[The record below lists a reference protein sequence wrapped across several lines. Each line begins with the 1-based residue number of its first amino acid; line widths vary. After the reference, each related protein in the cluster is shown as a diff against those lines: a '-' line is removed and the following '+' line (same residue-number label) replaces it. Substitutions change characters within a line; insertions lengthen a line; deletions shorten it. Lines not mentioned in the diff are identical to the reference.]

1 MKKAQLEKILKRY
14 DYQDSDLL
22 AILQDVQT
30 QENYLPRKTLEE
42 VAERLAIPLARVYK
56 LATFYRTFSL
66 TPRGRHLIN
75 VCLGTACHVR
85 GATMVLERLKRDLG
99 VKAGGTTKDLRFT
112 LDTVRCI
119 GCCSLGPVVV
129 INEEIF
135 GKLNQEKAAKLLKE
149 YN

>member
-14 DYQDSDLL
+14 DYLDSNLL
-22 AILQDVQT
+22 AILQDVQVE
-30 QENYLPRKTLEE
+30 ENYLSREALEG
-42 VAERLAIPLARVYK
+42 VAERLVIPLARVYK
-56 LATFYRTFSL
+56 LATFYRAFSL

-85 GATMVLERLKRDLG
+85 GATKVLERLERDLG
-99 VKAGGTTKDLRFT
+99 VEAGGTTKDLGFT

-129 INEEIF
+129 IDGEIF
-135 GKLNQEKAAKLLKE
+135 GKLNQGKAAKLLKE